1 MCVECG
7 VHGKGKLMYKLIM
20 HDQEIS
26 LFDIE
31 IYLAGHL
38 IEKCISRH
46 VYKYRL
52 GYVKGGSTAFKVQKD
67 GCGIPSAAR
76 VLLGSEGL

>member
-7 VHGKGKLMYKLIM
+7 VHGKGKLMYRLIM

-26 LFDIE
+26 LFDIK

-38 IEKCISRH
+38 IEKM
-46 VYKYRL
+46 Y
-52 GYVKGGSTAFKVQKD
+52 
-67 GCGIPSAAR
+67 
-76 VLLGSEGL
+76 